1 MGNLSAKLHLKLKTQ
16 GKKLY
21 EKSDGSY
28 RWVAKVPDGKV
39 RQSEVDVV
47 ITRDVL
53 PTRIENIKLN
63 PNDFVAKEIFTDKF
77 YECESITRENGSYKL
92 KTKLADYDINCRG
105 FVRYEIKSIN
115 QYFKF
120 SHVIYCVE
128 FYDHQIYGLSEPDII

>member
-28 RWVAKVPDGKV
+28 RWVAKVPHGKV

-63 PNDFVAKEIFTDKF
+63 PNDFVAKELFTDKF
-77 YECESITRENGSYKL
+77 YECESITRENGSYNL
-92 KTKLADYDINCRG
+92 KIKLADYDINCRG
-105 FVRYEIKSIN
+105 FIRYEIKSIN

-120 SHVIYCVE
+120 SYVIYCAE
-128 FYDHQIYGLSEPDII
+128 FYDHQIYGLYEPDII